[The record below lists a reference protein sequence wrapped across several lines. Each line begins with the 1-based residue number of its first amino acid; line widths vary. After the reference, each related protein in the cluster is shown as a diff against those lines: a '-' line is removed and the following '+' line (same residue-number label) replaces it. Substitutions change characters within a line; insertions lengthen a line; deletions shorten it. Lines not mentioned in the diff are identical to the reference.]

1 MIHFVIIVVVAISL
15 GGVFIIVCMICLCK
29 RYGGKTQTPE
39 VEHSE
44 LNDLYGQYEFDDED
58 GGVVRLGSVWGI
70 DKSPQYGEAEQGLQR
85 NLTQVRVMDRNPEY
99 SEL

>member
-1 MIHFVIIVVVAISL
+1 MIAIPLIAVLVVLVLVSTIL
-15 GGVFIIVCMICLCK
+15 TCK
-29 RYGGKTQTPE
+29 KCGRKTPIPE